1 MTEKNS
7 KIEKIRQ
14 LKAKIAKNEEAIAK
28 ILSQSDSS
36 DISKLTCCLCS
47 STKIDLV
54 YCASCHTVPVC
65 KLHYRNCPRT
75 KKCPKCQQTSL
86 TRRWSIPVP
95 K

>member
-1 MTEKNS
+1 MSENKRYKT
-7 KIEKIRQ
+7 EKIRQ
-14 LKAKIAKNEEAIAK
+14 LKEQIAKNEAAIAR
-28 ILSQSDSS
+28 IQSQNDT
-36 DISKLTCCLCS
+36 KLTCTLCN

-54 YCASCHTVPVC
+54 YCTSCHTVPVC

>member
-1 MTEKNS
+1 MPEKYS
-7 KIEKIRQ
+7 KIEKIRH
-14 LKAKIAKNEEAIAK
+14 LKEKIAKNEEAIAK
-28 ILSQSDSS
+28 LLSQSDS
-36 DISKLTCCLCS
+36 KMKCCLCN

-54 YCASCHTVPVC
+54 YCASCHSVPVC
-65 KLHYRNCPRT
+65 KLHYRNCPKT

>member
-1 MTEKNS
+1 MSANKYFKS
-7 KIEKIRQ
+7 EKIRQ
-14 LKAKIAKNEEAIAK
+14 LKEKIAKNEAAIAR
-28 ILSQSDSS
+28 ILSHSDA
-36 DISKLTCCLCS
+36 KLTCCLCS
-47 STKIDLV
+47 SSKIDLV
-54 YCASCHTVPVC
+54 YCTSCHTVPVC